1 VLPAILTPRS
11 WGAGTTRLHAVRRIS
26 VVGAGLA
33 ALLAG
38 CGGSDVASG
47 PPVVTAQALGDGV
60 ALALKRD
67 LENRGA
73 FGIAVGE
80 RGGACEG
87 GSARWSCTVD
97 VVINERIHDRRVY
110 DLRVRSNGCWRAVQT
125 GTDVGGTGKPSRP
138 ERPGVLRGCVT

>member
-1 VLPAILTPRS
+1 MRGIVPIAGVLGAI
-11 WGAGTTRLHAVRRIS
+11 G
-26 VVGAGLA
+26 
-33 ALLAG
+33 LAG

-67 LENRGA
+67 LENRGT

-80 RGGACEG
+80 RGGACQG
-87 GSARWSCTVD
+87 GGARWSCTVE
-97 VVINERIHDRRVY
+97 VLINERIHDRRVY
-110 DLRVRSNGCWRAVQT
+110 DLRVSANGCWLAVQT

-138 ERPGVLRGCVT
+138 GRPGVLRGCVR

>member
-1 VLPAILTPRS
+1 
-11 WGAGTTRLHAVRRIS
+11 LHVVRRIF

-47 PPVVTAQALGDGV
+47 PPVITAQGLGDGV

-67 LENRGA
+67 LENRA
-73 FGIAVGE
+73 TFGIAVGD
-80 RGGACEG
+80 RGGVCQG
-87 GSARWSCTVD
+87 DGARWSCTVD
-97 VVINERIHDRRVY
+97 VLINDRIHDRRIY
-110 DLRVRSNGCWRAVQT
+110 DLRVDSKGCWVAVQT

-138 ERPGVLRGCVT
+138 QRPGVLRGCLR

>member
-1 VLPAILTPRS
+1 MRGIVPI
-11 WGAGTTRLHAVRRIS
+11 V
-26 VVGAGLA
+26 VVGGCLA
-33 ALLAG
+33 VLLAG

-67 LENRGA
+67 LENRGT

-80 RGGACEG
+80 RGGACQG
-87 GSARWSCTVD
+87 GGARWSCTVE
-97 VVINERIHDRRVY
+97 VLINERIHDRRVY
-110 DLRVRSNGCWRAVQT
+110 DLRVSANGCWLAVQT

-138 ERPGVLRGCVT
+138 GRPGVLRGCVR